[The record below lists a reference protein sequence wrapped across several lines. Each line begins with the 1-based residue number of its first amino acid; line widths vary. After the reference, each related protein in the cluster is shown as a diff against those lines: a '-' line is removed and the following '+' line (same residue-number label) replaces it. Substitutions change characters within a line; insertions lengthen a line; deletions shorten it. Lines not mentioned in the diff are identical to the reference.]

1 MSTSKAKSERLNE
14 KSKKLNQE
22 VKQLNQTQRQ
32 LKETSGGQVSL
43 TDPDVR
49 FMATSDR
56 GSGLVGYNVQA
67 AVDSE
72 HHLLL
77 THEVTNQGHY
87 RAQLS
92 NMATQAKTVVP

>member
-1 MSTSKAKSERLNE
+1 MILIPRL
-14 KSKKLNQE
+14 KIKDLTP
-22 VKQLNQTQRQ
+22 VI
-32 LKETSGGQVSL
+32 QVSL

-49 FMATSDR
+49 FMATSGR

-92 NMATQAKTVVP
+92 NMATQAKTMVP

>member
-1 MSTSKAKSERLNE
+1 MSISKAKSERLNE
-14 KSKKLNQE
+14 KVKKLNQE
-22 VKQLNQTQRQ
+22 VKQLNQIQRQ
-32 LKETSGGQVSL
+32 LKESSGGQISL

-49 FMATSDR
+49 FMATSGR
-56 GSGLVGYNVQA
+56 GLVGYNVQA

-77 THEVTNQGHY
+77 IHEVTNQGHY